1 MKRERITEI
10 AEILDKRGK
19 LTLEQL
25 EEYFPNVSQ
34 MTLRRDLFQLEEE
47 GKIIRVRGGAMSVRE
62 VQKTSGEP
70 YTKKTTMHTD
80 EKIVIAQKAAEL
92 IDEGATLFL
101 DGGTTALYLAK
112 EMPDRPY
119 NVLTNGLAVATELA
133 KKKNVV
139 VNLLGGQLI
148 KENLATASA
157 FSSLYFTDTNF
168 EIAIISAAAFTLENG
183 FSCSS
188 QVEAELLRVVCKKAK
203 FLYMMLDS
211 SKIGKIKPYTF
222 ARAEDINVLITD
234 DVFPEGLKDDFKAK
248 NQGEFYYCSTKG
260 QKCHSD
266 VTYPSDK
273 DIYFVFGKES
283 HGLPEPLLKDN
294 YDRCIRIPMLGFV
307 RSLNLSNS
315 VAVIVYEALRQMNYP
330 DLTNQGQ
337 LTGRLD

>member
-1 MKRERITEI
+1 MKRERISEI

-70 YTKKTTMHTD
+70 YTKKTTIHTD

-92 IDEGATLFL
+92 IDEGASLFL

-112 EMPDRPY
+112 EMPDIY
-119 NVLTNGLAVATELA
+119 CNVFTNGLAVATELA
-133 KKKNVV
+133 KKKNVMV
-139 VNLLGGQLI
+139 HLLGGQLI

-168 EIAIISAAAFTLENG
+168 EVAIISAAAFTLENG

-222 ARAEDINVLITD
+222 ARIEDINVLITD
-234 DVFPEGLKDDFKAK
+234 QDFPDHLKDEFKEM
-248 NQGEFYYCSTKG
+248 NI
-260 QKCHSD
+260 
-266 VTYPSDK
+266 V
-273 DIYFVFGKES
+273 
-283 HGLPEPLLKDN
+283 
-294 YDRCIRIPMLGFV
+294 
-307 RSLNLSNS
+307 
-315 VAVIVYEALRQMNYP
+315 VI
-330 DLTNQGQ
+330 
-337 LTGRLD
+337 